1 MFVND
6 KTKYSIFLSVA
17 IIYFF
22 FNSIFLP
29 HGLLYTAI
37 LSPLFFYWLIKNGQ
51 LPKMLAWSVLFLIPI
66 PFHLYL
72 GVNLKSYLI
81 STGMIATGYVFLF
94 AALVAIKQEGEK
106 LENVFKV
113 VLYTNALLATLVWI
127 ALFFDIGNFI
137 FWHYTRITHG
147 VSIFPRLMLLAYEP
161 SLYALLLSPVYLFY
175 ILRIITG
182 QAKPLLLVI
191 LAVCIPLIIS
201 LSFGVI
207 GGLAIAILL
216 TLLIFFKKLPG
227 LTKKYLFY
235 GLAGIGI
242 IGLVTTYFWSENPV
256 STRVVNIFTGNDT
269 SSDGRIEFAFK
280 VAIDLIDFKKAYLGV
295 GPGQL
300 KELYNDLLTTYYKLE
315 VKSPIDYR
323 IPNSI
328 AEMLAF
334 YGFYGLIVKIGL
346 EIYFFVR
353 LKTYQNIYTF
363 ALFIFIFIYQFTGSF
378 IVNVAEIGIWAIVF
392 GSRIDSF
399 DFHSLKSTT
408 S

>member
-6 KTKYSIFLSVA
+6 KTKYSIFLSVT

-22 FNSIFLP
+22 FNNIFLP
-29 HGLLYTAI
+29 HGLFYTAI
-37 LSPLFFYWLIKNGQ
+37 LSPLFFYWLIKNRQ

-72 GVNLKSYLI
+72 GVNLKSYVI
-81 STGMIATGYVFLF
+81 SSGLIATAYVFLF
-94 AALVAIKQEGEK
+94 TAIEAIKQEGQELEK
-106 LENVFKV
+106 VFKV
-113 VLYTNALLATLVWI
+113 VLYLNALLATLVWI
-127 ALFFDIGNFI
+127 GLFFDIGNYA

-147 VSIFPRLMLLAYEP
+147 VSIFPRLMLFSYEP
-161 SLYALLLSPVYLFY
+161 ALYALLLSPVYLFF
-175 ILRIITG
+175 ILKIITG

-191 LAVCIPLIIS
+191 LAVSIPLIIS

-216 TLLIFFKKLPG
+216 TLLIFFKKLPENA
-227 LTKKYLFY
+227 KKYFFY
-235 GLAGIGI
+235 SLAGIGI
-242 IGLVTTYFWSENPV
+242 IGFVATNFWPENPV
-256 STRVVNIFTGNDT
+256 SIRVVNIFTGNDT
-269 SSDGRIEFAFK
+269 SSEGRIESALK

-295 GPGQL
+295 GPGQT
-300 KELYNDLLTTYYKLE
+300 KELYNDLLTTYYKLD
-315 VKSPIDYR
+315 VMTPIDYR

-328 AEMLAF
+328 AEMLGV

-353 LKTYQNIYTF
+353 LKTYKNIYNF

-378 IVNVAEIGIWAIVF
+378 TVNISEIGIWALVF
-392 GSRIDSF
+392 QSRFTNFELSK
-399 DFHSLKSTT
+399 LNTT
-408 S
+408 KA